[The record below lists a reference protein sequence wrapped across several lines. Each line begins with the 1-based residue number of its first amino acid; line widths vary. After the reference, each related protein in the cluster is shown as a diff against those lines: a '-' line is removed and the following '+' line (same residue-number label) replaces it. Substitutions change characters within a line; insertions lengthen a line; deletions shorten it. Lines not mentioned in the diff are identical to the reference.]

1 MSYGNKGNIEAC
13 LKKKKIKDQIDIIN
27 FLRTKMKFTLKYA
40 VQKVPPPPLP
50 FYSPSP
56 YLDANNINKNKKEGK
71 VLSTSM
77 FGAVYNFL
85 IYF

>member
-1 MSYGNKGNIEAC
+1 
-13 LKKKKIKDQIDIIN
+13 
-27 FLRTKMKFTLKYA
+27 MKFTLKY
-40 VQKVPPPPLP
+40 VVKKVPPPLP

-77 FGAVYNFL
+77 FGVVYNFF